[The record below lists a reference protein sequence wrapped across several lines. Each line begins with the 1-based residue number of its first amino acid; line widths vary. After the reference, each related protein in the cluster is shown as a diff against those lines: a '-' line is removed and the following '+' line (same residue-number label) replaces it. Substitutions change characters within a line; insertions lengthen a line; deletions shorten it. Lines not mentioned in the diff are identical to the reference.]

1 MLIVDRLTFSHPG
14 QAQRYDFSLTAHPR
28 EVTAISG
35 ASGSGK
41 STLLDL
47 LAGFLTPI
55 AGSIQLDHQDLVPLR
70 PEERP
75 LSLLLQSE
83 SLFEHL
89 SAGRNVA
96 LGLPAGTDKQ
106 TAQQQVAAALAEVG
120 LDGLGDQQAGT
131 LSGGQ
136 KQRVALAR
144 TLLRARP
151 ILLLDEPF
159 SALDDETRA
168 LIRELV
174 RTLTVRHGWHTILVS
189 HHADDVA
196 ALAKR
201 RYLLREGK
209 LMAT

>member
-1 MLIVDRLTFSHPG
+1 MLRVEDLRFAHPG
-14 QAQRYDFSLTAHPR
+14 QSVPYRFSLLAHAGA
-28 EVTAISG
+28 VTAVSG

-47 LAGFLTPI
+47 LAGFLMPI
-55 AGSIQLDHQDLVPLR
+55 SGVITLDHQDLVPLT
-70 PEERP
+70 PEQRP

-89 SAGRNVA
+89 SAAGNIA
-96 LGLPAGTDKQ
+96 LGLPRHTPKAE
-106 TAQQQVAAALAEVG
+106 ARERIAAALAEVG
-120 LDGLGDQQAGT
+120 LEGIGTQQAAT

-159 SALDDETRA
+159 SALDDDTR
-168 LIRELV
+168 LVIRDLV
-174 RTLTVRHGWHTILVS
+174 RTLTQRHRWHTILVS

-196 ALAKR
+196 ALAGRK
-201 RYLLREGK
+201 YLLRDGELVAG
-209 LMAT
+209 